1 MFKYSN
7 KINKNHVGG
16 DRAGPRYFKSI
27 TVKKKRI
34 LKSLIMILATVFS
47 IMSSLIVDSKLAI
60 TVHAASNYGLTV
72 KWTEG
77 IEWVAT
83 DEAGTNRWTN
93 GSIKYFAENTSAGTY
108 IKLKPG
114 YRLDCLAADS
124 EWADWTTISDT
135 LYYDSWSMYGNRTVT
150 VKVISEVFEENGERY
165 TYNGNYHE
173 AGYKLVEVDS
183 WNCTHSFEG
192 DDIIGYIESDPSDIV
207 ERKR

>member
-93 GSIKYFAENTSAGTY
+93 GSIKYFAEN
-108 IKLKPG
+108 
-114 YRLDCLAADS
+114 
-124 EWADWTTISDT
+124 
-135 LYYDSWSMYGNRTVT
+135 
-150 VKVISEVFEENGERY
+150 
-165 TYNGNYHE
+165 
-173 AGYKLVEVDS
+173 
-183 WNCTHSFEG
+183 
-192 DDIIGYIESDPSDIV
+192 
-207 ERKR
+207 